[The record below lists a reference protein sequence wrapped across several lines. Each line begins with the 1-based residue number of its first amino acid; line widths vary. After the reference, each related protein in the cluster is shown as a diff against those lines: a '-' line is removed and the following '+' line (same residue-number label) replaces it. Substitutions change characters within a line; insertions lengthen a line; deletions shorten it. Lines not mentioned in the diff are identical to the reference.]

1 MAHFQHNHRRL
12 SLCRHFFFFFFL
24 KRTHRDLEVFIK
36 PFLPCSAIHCHCLE
50 IHLKLK
56 VSQEDLGRPKEGWP
70 AAMFSFCK

>member
-12 SLCRHFFFFFFL
+12 SLCRLFFFFFL